1 MLRIC
6 FDPSEDFT
14 ITFPGGE
21 LFKQGSRI
29 EAKEGD
35 DVLVERSVVIKFAVS
50 AHDGGATFVQHAWE
64 GDVAAP
70 ATTRAARRTLPK
82 VGRGDSC

>member
-21 LFKQGSRI
+21 LLKQGSRI
-29 EAKEGD
+29 EAKEVD
-35 DVLVERSVVIKFAVS
+35 DVLVERSVVIKFPVS
-50 AHDGGATFVQHAWE
+50 C
-64 GDVAAP
+64 P
-70 ATTRAARRTLPK
+70 
-82 VGRGDSC
+82 

>member
-14 ITFPGGE
+14 ITFPGAE
-21 LFKQGSRI
+21 LLEQGSRI
-29 EAKEGD
+29 QAKEVN
-35 DVLVERSVVIKFAVS
+35 DVLVESSVVIKFAIP
-50 AHDGGATFVQHAWE
+50 AHDGGAAFVEHAWE
-64 GDVAAP
+64 GDVAAQ